1 MNMNA
6 FEIRRKL
13 VEDYSTYIRSFI
25 NIRDEVINRCVQ
37 EGLTSGL
44 LWPDPLVQLN
54 PAFERGESVDDLVA
68 QGILHA
74 ECGKI
79 FRKDKEPGSNN
90 SGKPLRLYRH
100 QAEAI
105 RSAAQGNNYILTT
118 GTASGKS
125 LSYIIP
131 IVDRVLRQGA
141 GRGIQAIIIY
151 PMNALANSQFREL
164 KKFLQFGYAE
174 DRAPVRFAQYTGQE
188 KNEQRQAIIATPPDI
203 LITNYVMAELILT
216 RPDERSLVASARG
229 LRFLV
234 MDELHTYRGRQ
245 GADVALLIRRLKDRM
260 AGENLQYV
268 GTSATMVGTG
278 NFDQQRT
285 EVAAFAAKFFGAP
298 FRSVDVIGETLRP
311 ATKAAPLDDSH
322 FVSALRERISDTKRL
337 APVGYEDFIADPLS
351 IWIEHRLGLRVI
363 DGTTRFVRATPQS
376 LTGTDGAA
384 QKLAK
389 EIDLPLER
397 CSEVLQQQLLASY
410 AGAKNPE
417 NGFPPFAF
425 RLHQFIS
432 KGDTVYATL
441 DPESE
446 RFITVYGQHFV
457 PGDRTR
463 ILLPLVFCRECGQE
477 YYCVKAMNT
486 GSPGTRSFEARE
498 ASDQEGT
505 ENSDSGYLYLSTK
518 NPWPSEIA
526 QILESIPEDWIEE
539 HRGQRRVKQSQR
551 ENLPEHLNVGVNGQ
565 ESPDG
570 LSVCFL
576 PAPFRFCICCGVAY
590 GARQKSD
597 FAKLASL
604 SSEGRSTAT
613 TILSLSVVRS
623 LRSEP
628 TIHER
633 ARKLLSFTDN
643 RQDASLQAGHFNDFI
658 EVGLLRAALYK
669 AVASAG
675 STGISHDQLPE
686 RVFQALDLPI
696 DLYAKDPSIRF
707 QALKDTQSA
716 LRTMLGY
723 RLYRDLKRGWRITL
737 PNLEQC
743 GLLEIRYRSL
753 EDLSNSQE
761 DWSHCHTLLATSSPQ
776 TRQKIAKV
784 LLDHMRRELAIHVD
798 YLDSSYQERIRQQSS
813 QHLREPWAIDERERM
828 EHASI
833 LFPRQSGEDDDYGGY
848 LYLSPRSGF
857 GQFLRRPTTFQD
869 FHERISL
876 EETAEIIRQLLDMLR
891 IAGIVKQVIEPRH
904 SDDVSGYQLA
914 ASALL
919 WTAGDGTKSFHDPI
933 RIPNM
938 PAGGGRTNPF
948 FVDYYKRIAQTA
960 LGLEAREH
968 TAQVPID
975 LRIDREDR
983 FAEGK
988 LAVLYCSPTM
998 ELGVDISELNTVNLR
1013 NIPPTPANYAQR
1025 SGRAGR
1031 SGQPALVFS
1040 YCSTGSSHDQY
1051 FFKRPDLMV
1060 GGVVTPPRL
1069 DLSNEDLVRSHVYA
1083 IWLAESQLH
1092 LGRTLKDV
1100 LDLSGEE
1107 PSLQPLESVEAT
1119 LNSESAAAKA
1129 KVHAASVLSECAS
1142 TLTFTDGDLDR
1153 WLDTTLAQVALN
1165 FREACRRWKDLYLAA
1180 HTQARLQSKIILD
1193 ATRSLEEKRQ
1203 AERLRREA
1211 EEQVRLLTEAENVV
1225 QSDFYSYRYFASE
1238 GFLPGYSFP
1247 RLPLSAFI
1255 PGRRQTKNR
1264 EEYLSRPR
1272 FLAISEF
1279 GPRAVVYHEGSRY
1292 RINRVI
1298 LPVGENQEIATR
1310 KAKQCEAC
1318 GYLHPISLGEGV
1330 DLCERCKNPLPA
1342 AMHSLFRLQN
1352 VTTKRTDRISSD
1364 EEERLR
1370 LGFEL
1375 RTAVRF
1381 TETAGRPTHRVAT
1394 IENNGEPLVR
1404 LDYGA
1409 AATIWRINLG
1419 WRRRKNKQVFG
1430 FLLDTERGYWAT
1442 NEIANDDDD
1451 EGDPLSERKTRV
1463 IPFVE
1468 DRRNCLLF
1476 EPTDSFST
1484 AIMASLAAALKA
1496 GIQVRYQLED
1506 SELAAEA
1513 LPDLKNRRVLL
1524 FYESAEGGAGVL
1536 RNLLDN
1542 PTAIQDLARKTL
1554 ELCHFNPQNGE
1565 DLRRAPRA
1573 KQDCEAA
1580 CYDCLMNYGNQGD
1593 HKLLDRHAI
1602 RDVLLWF
1609 ANSRV
1614 ISSPAHQPR
1623 KEHVAQLNR
1632 IAESDLERKWISFL
1646 ELHNLRLPSKGQF
1659 LIEACQTRPDFFYED
1674 SLVVVYVDGPV
1685 HEFAD
1690 RQKRDRIQT
1699 DSMEDLGYTVI
1710 RFGHQDDWLRIVGQ
1724 YPHIFGSNS

>member
-6 FEIRRKL
+6 FEIRRQL
-13 VEDYSTYIRSFI
+13 VDDYSTYIRSFI
-25 NIRDEVINRCVQ
+25 HIRDLNIDRCVQ
-37 EGLTSGL
+37 EALTSGL
-44 LWPDPLVQLN
+44 LWPDPLIQLN
-54 PAFERGESVDDLVA
+54 PAFEPGETVDDLVQ
-68 QGILHA
+68 QGILHE
-74 ECGKI
+74 ECGRI

-90 SGKPLRLYRH
+90 SGKRLHLYRH
-100 QAEAI
+100 QADAI
-105 RSAAQGNNYILTT
+105 RSATQGHNYILTT

-131 IVDRVLRQGA
+131 IVDRVLRQGS
-141 GRGIQAIIIY
+141 GRGIQALIIY

-164 KKFLQFGYAE
+164 KKFLQFGYAD

-188 KNEQRQAIIATPPDI
+188 KHEQRQAIIATPPDI
-203 LITNYVMAELILT
+203 LITNYVMAELLLT
-216 RPDERSLVASARG
+216 RPDERSLVASARD

-260 AGENLQYV
+260 GGEHLQYV
-268 GTSATMVGTG
+268 GTSATMAGSG
-278 NFDQQRT
+278 NFDQQRR
-285 EVAAFAAKFFGAP
+285 EVAAFATKFFGGH
-298 FRSVDVIGETLRP
+298 FRPEDVIGETLKP
-311 ATKAAPLDDSH
+311 ATSAVPLDNVQ
-322 FVSALRERISDTKRL
+322 FVAALQERISDLERP
-337 APVGYEDFIADPLS
+337 APVGYEDYIADPLS
-351 IWIEHRLGLRVI
+351 VWIEHRLGLRVEE
-363 DGTTRFVRATPQS
+363 GTNRFVRAMPQS
-376 LTGTDGAA
+376 LTGSDGAA
-384 QKLAK
+384 QKLAH
-389 EIDLPLER
+389 ETGLSLAR
-397 CSEVLQQQLLASY
+397 CSKVLQEQLLASY
-410 AGAKNPE
+410 SGAKNPE

-441 DPESE
+441 EAENE
-446 RFITVYGQHFV
+446 RFVTVYGQQFV

-463 ILLPLVFCRECGQE
+463 LLLPLVFCRECGQE
-477 YYCVKAMNT
+477 YYCVKAVNT
-486 GSPGTRSFEARE
+486 GSPGNRSFEARE

-505 ENSDSGYLYLSTK
+505 ESIDSGYLYLSTTS
-518 NPWPSEIA
+518 PWPNEIG
-526 QILESIPEDWIEE
+526 QILDRAPEDWIEE
-539 HRGQRRVKQSQR
+539 YRGQRRIKHSQR
-551 ENLPEHLNVGVNGQ
+551 ENLPAHIQVAANGQ
-565 ESPDG
+565 ETVEG
-570 LSVCFL
+570 IAVCFL
-576 PAPFRFCICCGVAY
+576 PTPFRFCLCCGVTY

-613 TILSLSVVRS
+613 TILSLSVIRS

-628 TIHER
+628 SIHER

-658 EVGLLRAALYK
+658 EVGLLRSALYK
-669 AVASAG
+669 AVARAG

-686 RVFQALDLPI
+686 YVFESLNLPI

-743 GLLEIRYRSL
+743 GLLEIHYQSL
-753 EDLSNSQE
+753 EDLCASNDE
-761 DWSHCHTLLATSSPQ
+761 WGHCHTLLSTSDPE
-776 TRQKIAKV
+776 TKRRIAKV
-784 LLDHMRRELAIHVD
+784 LLDHMRRELAINVD

-833 LFPRQSGEDDDYGGY
+833 LFPRQSDEDDDYGGY

-876 EETAEIIRQLLDMLR
+876 DETAQIIRQLLDMLR
-891 IAGIVKQVIEPRH
+891 IAGIVKQVIEPRNP
-904 SDDVSGYQLA
+904 DDVPGYQLA

-919 WTAGDGTKSFHDPI
+919 WTSGDGTKSFHDPI
-933 RIPNM
+933 RVPNM
-938 PAGGGRTNPF
+938 PAVGGRTNPF
-948 FVDYYKRIAQTA
+948 FVEYYKRIAQTA

-975 LRIDREDR
+975 LRIDREER

-988 LAVLYCSPTM
+988 LPVLYCSPTM

-1013 NIPPTPANYAQR
+1013 NVPPTPANYAQR

-1051 FFKRPDLMV
+1051 FFKRPELMV
-1060 GGVVTPPRL
+1060 GGAVTPPRL

-1119 LNSESAAAKA
+1119 LNSDSAAAKA
-1129 KVHAASVLSECAS
+1129 KVRATSVLSECEEMLSFA
-1142 TLTFTDGDLDR
+1142 DGDLDG
-1153 WLDTTLAQVALN
+1153 WLDTALAQVGLN

-1193 ATRSLEEKRQ
+1193 ATRSPEEKRQ

-1255 PGRRQTKNR
+1255 PGRRQTKDR

-1310 KAKQCEAC
+1310 KAKQCEIC

-1342 AMHSLFRLQN
+1342 PMHSLFRLQN

-1381 TETAGRPTHRVAT
+1381 TENAGRPTHRVAT
-1394 IENNGEPLVR
+1394 VEQDGEQLVR
-1404 LDYGA
+1404 LDYGT

-1419 WRRRKNKQVFG
+1419 WRRRKNKQVLG

-1442 NEIANDDDD
+1442 NEVANDDDD
-1451 EGDPLSERKTRV
+1451 EGDPLSDRKTRV

-1476 EPTDSFST
+1476 EPAGGFST
-1484 AIMASLAAALKA
+1484 VVMASLAAALKA
-1496 GIQVRYQLED
+1496 GIQVKYQLED
-1506 SELAAEA
+1506 SELAAEC

-1536 RNLLDN
+1536 RNLLDD
-1542 PTAIQDLARKTL
+1542 PASIQDLARKTL
-1554 ELCHFNPQNGE
+1554 ELCHFNSKTGE

-1593 HKLLDRHAI
+1593 HKLLDRHSI
-1602 RDVLLWF
+1602 RDVLLAF
-1609 ANSRV
+1609 ANSQV
-1614 ISSPAHQPR
+1614 NASPARQHR
-1623 KEHVAQLNR
+1623 KEHVAQLNKL
-1632 IAESDLERKWISFL
+1632 AESNLERKWISFL
-1646 ELHNLRLPSKGQF
+1646 ESHNLRLPSKAQS
-1659 LIEACQTRPDFFYED
+1659 LIEACQTRPDFLYEE
-1674 SLVVVYVDGPV
+1674 SLVAVYIDGPV

-1690 RQKRDRIQT
+1690 RQKRDRVQT

-1710 RFGHQDDWLRIVGQ
+1710 RFGHQDDWLEIVNR
-1724 YPHIFGSNS
+1724 YPRVFGSNS